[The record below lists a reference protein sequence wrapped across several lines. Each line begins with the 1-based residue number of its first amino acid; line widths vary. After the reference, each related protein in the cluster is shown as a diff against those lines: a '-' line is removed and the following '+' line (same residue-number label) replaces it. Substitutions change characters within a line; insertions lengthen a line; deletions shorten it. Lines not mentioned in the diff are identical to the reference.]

1 MGVAKRTISEVKTTV
16 EKLLLPPSPPFG
28 AETEARLRRY
38 GALLLE
44 MNERVRL
51 VGPRDET
58 TLWNEH
64 IADCLHLLPLLP
76 KEGSVIDVGTG
87 GGLPGAVLAMCRPDL
102 SFTLLDS
109 LSRKTNALA
118 QIVSQLGIENARV
131 VCARSEDF
139 AAENRETFS
148 CAVVRAVAEAGII
161 AEYLSPLVSP
171 GGRLAAMKGSAVEGE
186 LAGPEGRW
194 AELGLSEPSLYE
206 YELNGHVSSMLVWE
220 KTAPCPP
227 AFPRR
232 PGRAEKKNWWR

>member
-1 MGVAKRTISEVKTTV
+1 MKRTV
-16 EKLLLPPSPPFG
+16 EKTILPPCPSLD
-28 AETEARLRRY
+28 ADTEAKLRRY

-44 MNERVRL
+44 TNERVRL

-64 IADCLHLLPLLP
+64 IADCLRLLPLLP
-76 KEGSVIDVGTG
+76 PSGSVIDVGTG
-87 GGLPGAVLAMCRPDL
+87 GGLPGAVLAICRPDL

-109 LSRKTNALA
+109 LSRKTNALSD
-118 QIVSQLGIENARV
+118 IVSQLKIANARV

-139 AAENRETFS
+139 AAEHRESFS

-161 AEYLSPLVSP
+161 AEYLSPLVAP
-171 GGRLAAMKGSAVEGE
+171 GGRLTAMKGSSVAEE
-186 LAGPEGRW
+186 LAELEGRW
-194 AELGLSEPSLYE
+194 GRLGLSEATLYE
-206 YELNGHVSSMLVWE
+206 YELNGHNSAMLVWE

-227 AFPRR
+227 EFPRR